1 MPILDPVPG
10 DVPSTPTNAPPS
22 AEQGAEQPT
31 SPGIRTATA
40 YAERYEAPYRLSDQ
54 MEGLAG
60 LMLFGGLT
68 RRRRRRRQ
76 CYQVP
81 RIWSRTPPA
90 LRRPSM
96 SKVSGS
102 AARGTTSQRR

>member
-60 LMLFGGLT
+60 LMLFGGLSVGVAAAASAI
-68 RRRRRRRQ
+68 R
-76 CYQVP
+76 CP
-81 RIWSRTPPA
+81 G
-90 LRRPSM
+90 
-96 SKVSGS
+96 SGS
-102 AARGTTSQRR
+102 ARPRR